1 MKALKQRSID
11 WAKACEGAPA
21 EDFLEDMPLPAQLD
35 EAVEVFC
42 SAIERETFVTWEAV
56 IRQEQGLPLSKAE
69 RKQLRSLM
77 SFADEEDDRILWIDD
92 LPRPRGPWY
101 ETLRTLAESL
111 HLDVVD
117 TVDCPAQ
124 VHEVGWDQLVE
135 ALDAFGASLRLPEGA
150 TDPLEVVPEPLRD
163 WLEVQSA
170 LTTLCGLGQS
180 AELSLAIGEQ
190 RECRVDWLLDRLS
203 CSLDSLRRVD

>member
-56 IRQEQGLPLSKAE
+56 IRQEQGLPLSKTE

-124 VHEVGWDQLVE
+124 VHRGGLGPTGRGPGCVRR
-135 ALDAFGASLRLPEGA
+135 FPASARGRHRPAGGRSGA
-150 TDPLEVVPEPLRD
+150 T
-163 WLEVQSA
+163 S
-170 LTTLCGLGQS
+170 
-180 AELSLAIGEQ
+180 
-190 RECRVDWLLDRLS
+190 
-203 CSLDSLRRVD
+203 